1 MTALAPEAIAARVL
15 AAFQNVQ
22 ARTSDNAQ
30 PWLLVPATELLA
42 VARFVRDEADLRFDS
57 LMDLTGWDLLKYP
70 GSKTSDAIAVVYWL
84 HSLAHRHKLTLK
96 VLAPRAAC
104 EAPSVGAIWP
114 AALYFERE
122 VYDLLGVTFTGHP
135 SLKRIMTPDDWV
147 GHPLRK
153 DYLYPAEY
161 QGVPHLREGQRFE
174 AGPRRVGDPKP
185 APPQP
190 APPAPPRGG
199 GHA

>member
-1 MTALAPEAIAARVL
+1 MTALTQDALAARVR
-15 AAFQNVQ
+15 AAFPAVE
-22 ARTSDNAQ
+22 ARKTDNAE
-30 PWLLVPATELLA
+30 PFLLVPASALLG
-42 VARFVRDEADLRFDS
+42 VAEFVRDEQDLRLAS
-57 LMDLTGWDLLKYP
+57 LMDLTGFDLLTYP
-70 GSKTSDAIAVVYWL
+70 ATPTSDAICVVYLL
-84 HSLAHRHKLTLK
+84 HSLVHRHKLTLK
-96 VLAPRAAC
+96 VHALRAAC
-104 EAPSVGAIWP
+104 TVPSVGGIWP

-161 QGVPHLREGQRFE
+161 HGVPHVREGQRFE
-174 AGPRRVGDPKP
+174 HGPRRVGDP
-185 APPQP
+185 
-190 APPAPPRGG
+190 PPATPAAKPHG